1 MYSDPCHSWP
11 HVTEEVSQLLG
22 CDTFAITS
30 WQLFGHMWPAVKFRS
45 IKIETFKFLVK
56 TLILH
61 RYSWAWQSCDNF
73 TMIYWRGY
81 CEYCTYKISNQWL
94 IQIIIG
100 TLRQLLVGTN
110 LNTRY
115 SWAWQSDKNPNQL
128 KKNHFNTN
136 IGAGERGEPWWYISM
151 HTAQH

>member
-1 MYSDPCHSWP
+1 MFSDLCHRWP
-11 HVTEEVSQLLG
+11 PVTAEVSQLLG
-22 CDTFAITS
+22 CDTFPVTS
-30 WQLFGHMWPAVKFRS
+30 QHLWHLFCHMWSPVTHRS
-45 IKIETFKFLVK
+45 IKIETF
-56 TLILH
+56 
-61 RYSWAWQSCDNF
+61 SWYKPWYYIDTRDNF

-81 CEYCTYKISNQWL
+81 CEYCTHKISNQWL

-100 TLRQLLVGTN
+100 TLRQLQVGTN